1 MMTQMQANPEDKTN
15 FCYKSTEATNADL
28 IDLFNI
34 GAYMYGG
41 FNTTN
46 FAS

>member
-1 MMTQMQANPEDKTN
+1 MQANPDDKTN
-15 FCYKSTEATNADL
+15 FCYKSTEETNKDL
-28 IDLFNI
+28 RKLFNI

-41 FNTTN
+41 FDTTN